1 MADLLTW
8 NTVSVPLICL
18 ACRRRDGDV
27 WDLHTIERVGA
38 TLRCGHCG
46 RAYPVVE
53 DIPIVVPDL
62 AAHLAREGWGIAAHD
77 LEPAAEALLALAGP
91 DDAPFARAAETTSIY
106 MDAHW
111 GDRAEPPPDGPGGG
125 FGLAAVV
132 AKVAE
137 RAASPVERAIEL
149 GAAHGR
155 AAAALALGAR
165 VTLAL
170 DRSMAPLRRARRL
183 LRGETVR
190 YLRRTAGR
198 HYREVAARGLPADV
212 AWLCADALDPPLPP
226 GSFERVAALNVL
238 DVVHDPGRLLDVA
251 ALLCAPGGEILLA
264 SPYNWQSGHVGEE
277 HRIGD
282 ADPAAAV
289 RARLGAAGFVIDEE
303 DELTWTLRRDARS
316 AVVYRTHY
324 VRARKA

>member
-1 MADLLTW
+1 MLTW
-8 NTVSVPLICL
+8 NIVSVPLICL
-18 ACRRRDGDV
+18 GCRRRDGDV
-27 WDLHTIERVGA
+27 WDLHTIEREGA

-46 RAYPVVE
+46 QKYPVVD

-62 AAHLAREGWGIAAHD
+62 AEHLARDGWAIAAHD

-111 GDRAEPPPDGPGGG
+111 GDRADPRPDGPGGG
-125 FGLAAVV
+125 FGLAALL
-132 AKVAE
+132 AKIAA
-137 RAASPVERAIEL
+137 RAAAPVERAVEL
-149 GAAHGR
+149 GAGHGR
-155 AAAALALGAR
+155 AAAELARGAR

-170 DRSMAPLRRARRL
+170 DRSMAPLRRGRRL

-198 HYREVAARGLPADV
+198 HYREVTVLGISASV
-212 AWLCADALDPPLPP
+212 SWLCADALDPPLPP

-251 ALLCAPGGEILLA
+251 ALLCAPGGEILLC
-264 SPYNWQSGHVGEE
+264 SPYNWQSGHVGEA
-277 HRIGD
+277 HRLGD

-289 RARLGAAGFVIDEE
+289 RARLGAAGFAIEDE
-303 DELTWTLRRDARS
+303 DELSWTLRRDARS

-324 VRARKA
+324 LRARKA